1 MRILQIAILST
12 FALFEPLT
20 MAAPVLDT
28 VNGNLVREPVLQDY
42 QKAERSPG
50 FSKITD
56 IIDENEKPL
65 AE

>member
-12 FALFEPLT
+12 FALFEPLS
-20 MAAPVLDT
+20 MAAPILDS
-28 VNGNLVREPVLQDY
+28 VNGNLVRDPALSDY

-56 IIDENEKPL
+56 IIDENGKPVS
-65 AE
+65 E